1 MSMGGGAD
9 DSEPL
14 TMADVGMVAYFFRL
28 DKRPP
33 AEPIPTP
40 FLNELCRAHPDPQ
53 RAEPVEFLTIGPSF
67 AIFWSALKI
76 LPFLENIGS

>member
-1 MSMGGGAD
+1 MVGWK
-9 DSEPL
+9 E
-14 TMADVGMVAYFFRL
+14 MARL
-28 DKRPP
+28 ARVLKSSIFLRDGKKAP
-33 AEPIPTP
+33 A
-40 FLNELCRAHPDPQ
+40 Q